1 MQGKRII
8 AGGLVALAVI
18 IAALFLF
25 GGDEAPEG
33 AAAGAGQPVSV
44 TVVPVVKR
52 PVTFTEELPGRTS
65 AYKVAEIRPQVSGI
79 IEARLFEEGEN
90 VTAGQQLYQIDPAT
104 YEATHQ
110 SAKAVLQRAEA
121 NVKSIKSRAERY
133 AELVEIDAVSKQ
145 EYDDIQATLAQAQAD
160 IAVARAEVAQASIN
174 VDYTRVYAPISGR
187 IGKSTVTEGAL
198 VTANQAEILTKIT
211 QLDPIYVDLTQS
223 STELMAL
230 RRQLGEVEKLP
241 VTLTLE
247 DGMVYNHTGTLQ
259 FSDITVDETTGSV
272 QLRALFPNPER
283 HLLPG
288 LFVHAKLD
296 FGQQEALLV
305 PQKAAV
311 RDNQGNLSVWLLA
324 DDNTVQPQPITTIP
338 RAYGDQW
345 IVTAGVELGDMVVT
359 EGFQKIGPGAPVNP
373 VSAPVADEIAV
384 QEMTDTTKAHALEA
398 PLEVPAGEETGFPSE
413 TIEAVTE
420 AEPPTR
426 AAEE

>member
-1 MQGKRII
+1 MQGKQII
-8 AGGLVALAVI
+8 AGGFVALAVI
-18 IAALFLF
+18 IAAFFLF
-25 GGDEAPEG
+25 GGDETPEG
-33 AAAGAGQPVSV
+33 PAAGAGQPVSV
-44 TVVPVVKR
+44 TVTPVVKR
-52 PVTFTEELPGRTS
+52 AVTFTEELPGRTS

-145 EYDDIQATLAQAQAD
+145 EYDDIQASLAQAQAD
-160 IAVARAEVAQASIN
+160 IAVAQAEVAQAKIN
-174 VDYTRVYAPISGR
+174 VDYTKVYAPISGR
-187 IGKSTVTEGAL
+187 IGKSSVTEGAL
-198 VTANQAEILTKIT
+198 VTASQPEILTKIT

-230 RRQLGEVEKLP
+230 RRQLGEVDELP

-247 DGMVYNHTGTLQ
+247 DGMAYDHTGTLQ

-272 QLRALFPNPER
+272 QLRALFRNPER
-283 HLLPG
+283 LLLPG
-288 LFVHAKLD
+288 LFVHAQLV

-305 PQKAAV
+305 PQKATV
-311 RDNQGNLSVWLLA
+311 RDNQGNLRVWRLA
-324 DDNTVQPQPITTIP
+324 DDSTVQPQPISTL

-345 IVTAGVELGDMVVT
+345 IVTDGVKAGDRVVM
-359 EGFQKIGPGAPVNP
+359 EGFQKIAPGAPVTP
-373 VSAPVADEIAV
+373 VYAPVAVDEIAV
-384 QEMTDTTKAHALEA
+384 PEMADTTKADALEV
-398 PLEVPAGEETGFPSE
+398 PLEVPAGEEPGYPSE
-413 TIEAVTE
+413 TMEAAPE
-420 AEPPTR
+420 AEPPAGTV
-426 AAEE
+426 EE